1 MRSRIRGP
9 TTGGIPRL
17 HDIVKECSDANDWSS
32 QSHGHCQSEVMATT
46 NVECAALSRGAA
58 RLALF

>member
-17 HDIVKECSDANDWSS
+17 HDIVKESSDANDNSS
-32 QSHGHCQSEVMATT
+32 RSTGHRRLVVATT
-46 NVECAALSRGAA
+46 TKVECGGV
-58 RLALF
+58 LAGTCETA